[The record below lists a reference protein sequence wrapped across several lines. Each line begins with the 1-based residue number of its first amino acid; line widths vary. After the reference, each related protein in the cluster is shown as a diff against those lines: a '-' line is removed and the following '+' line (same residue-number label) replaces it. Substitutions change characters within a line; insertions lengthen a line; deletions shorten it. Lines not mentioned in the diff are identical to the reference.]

1 MSQQLYPPAGPQ
13 SIGQVLDSA
22 FRIFEVTLVRSMLYG
37 GVSMIA
43 GQLQNIYSIVAGKPL
58 LAFGGGDPVWWAL
71 YVIGAII
78 VLLMVSAL
86 VLRQHGLASGNR
98 LSTAV
103 ELSEAIRRLPAYLGL
118 TLLGI
123 ALIGIGP
130 FLVGVGFFSIGVPS
144 TNYVAIGIAAVVVAV
159 PVIYLMTPFTLATPA
174 LLLTRKSPL
183 AAIRYSLHLSKG
195 SWWRTTTIFTVGFV
209 IMLVFYGVAMVI
221 VGLVLPLAGAT
232 DIAVVTAATAVVSVA
247 LGSIGMPFFS
257 ALMLA
262 VFGELQ
268 VRREGLDLEKRVAA
282 AVQA

>member
-58 LAFGGGDPVWWAL
+58 LSFGGGDPVWWAL

-86 VLRQHGLASGNR
+86 VLRQHGIASGNR
-98 LSTAV
+98 LSTSV

-118 TLLGI
+118 SVLAILMVLVAPFIAFALFRLAGVTPNNYAVLG
-123 ALIGIGP
+123 
-130 FLVGVGFFSIGVPS
+130 FIGV
-144 TNYVAIGIAAVVVAV
+144 VAAIPVV
-159 PVIYLMTPFTLATPA
+159 YLMTPFTLATPA
-174 LLLTRKSPL
+174 LLLGPKRPF
-183 AAIRYSLHLSKG
+183 AAIRYSMRLVRDN
-195 SWWRTTTIFTVGFV
+195 WWRTTTIFTVGFV
-209 IMLVFYGVAMVI
+209 VMLVFYGVAMVI

-247 LGSIGMPFFS
+247 LGAIGMPFFS

-262 VFGELQ
+262 TFGELQ
-268 VRREGLDLEKRVAA
+268 VRKEGTDLEKRVAA